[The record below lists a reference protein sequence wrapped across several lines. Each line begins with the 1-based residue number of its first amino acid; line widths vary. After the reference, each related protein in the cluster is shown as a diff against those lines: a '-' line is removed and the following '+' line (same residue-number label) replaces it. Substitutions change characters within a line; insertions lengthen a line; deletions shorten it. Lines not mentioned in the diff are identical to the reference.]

1 MENLPRILMM
11 WAAPRSRS
19 TAFFRMMC
27 ERGDFAVLHEP
38 FSYLA
43 EFGRVEV
50 ADREVRDGAGLLAA
64 LRALGARRPL
74 FVKDTTDERYPEV
87 LADRAFLAADAA
99 HTMIIRHPAAT
110 IASYHALNPDVRRH
124 QIGVEA
130 QYEIFRAVWDA
141 TGRPPVVV
149 DSDDLI
155 ADPEAT
161 VRAYCAGTGI
171 PFRPEALAWRP
182 ENRPEWKPSERW
194 HAKAG
199 ASSGF
204 QRQSQRYDLD
214 VAAHPVLRGYLDHHL
229 PFYEKLHAHRVQP

>member
-1 MENLPRILMM
+1 MEKLPKVLML

-27 ERGDFAVLHEP
+27 ERGDFSVLHEP

-50 ADREVRDGAGLLAA
+50 AEREVRDGTALLAA
-64 LRALGARRPL
+64 LRELGERGPL

-87 LADRAFLAADAA
+87 LADTAFLATDAK

-130 QYEIFRAVWDA
+130 QYEIFKAVWDA
-141 TGRPPVVV
+141 TGEPPVVV

-155 ADPEAT
+155 ADPAAT
-161 VRAYCAGTGI
+161 VRAYCAQLGI
-171 PFRPEALAWRP
+171 PFRAEALAWQP
-182 ENRPEWKPSERW
+182 ANRPEWKPSERW
-194 HAKAG
+194 HADAG
-199 ASSGF
+199 ASQGF
-204 QRQSQRYDLD
+204 HRTEKAYDVD
-214 VAAHPVLRGYLDHHL
+214 VAAHPVLREYLAHHL

>member
-1 MENLPRILMM
+1 VEKLPRILMM

-27 ERGDFAVLHEP
+27 ERGDFSVLHEP

-50 ADREVRDGAGLLAA
+50 AGREVPDGAGLLCS
-64 LRALGARRPL
+64 LRELSTRGPL

-87 LADRAFLAADAA
+87 LADEAFLATDAV

-110 IASYHALNPDVRRH
+110 IASYHALNPQVRRH

-130 QYEIFRAVWDA
+130 QYEIFKAVWDA
-141 TGRPPVVV
+141 TGEPPVVV
-149 DSDDLI
+149 ESDDLI
-155 ADPEAT
+155 TAPEAT
-161 VRAYCAGTGI
+161 VRAYCARVGI
-171 PFRPEALAWRP
+171 PFRAEALAWQP
-182 ENRPEWKPSERW
+182 ANRPEWKPSERW
-194 HAKAG
+194 HADAG

-204 QRQSQRYDLD
+204 HQKQQTYGVD
-214 VAAHPVLRGYLDHHL
+214 VASHPTLREYLAHHL